1 MPAPSSRFETAQ
13 RLHGSSTRVRL
24 RVPGRHR
31 DVRWFD
37 ETASRLRTQPG
48 VVGVRYSPG
57 TATLT
62 IQLDPSHRKP
72 TPDPLAA
79 LRRVGINVR
88 TTDPA
93 VDAGHGGRQPT
104 RPRPDPGPD
113 PAVLRLGLLQT
124 TRIDRRQLALAVFLL
139 LLVRHLWRSGWLLPA
154 LALGWF
160 LMESLPSLRASLPS
174 LRRPPADPR

>member
-1 MPAPSSRFETAQ
+1 M
-13 RLHGSSTRVRL
+13 RL

-31 DVRWFD
+31 DARWFD

-79 LRRVGINVR
+79 LRRVGIEVR
-88 TTDPA
+88 TTDSALDP
-93 VDAGHGGRQPT
+93 GHGKRQRT
-104 RPRPDPGPD
+104 GSRPDAAGF
-113 PAVLRLGLLQT
+113 RSGLLQT